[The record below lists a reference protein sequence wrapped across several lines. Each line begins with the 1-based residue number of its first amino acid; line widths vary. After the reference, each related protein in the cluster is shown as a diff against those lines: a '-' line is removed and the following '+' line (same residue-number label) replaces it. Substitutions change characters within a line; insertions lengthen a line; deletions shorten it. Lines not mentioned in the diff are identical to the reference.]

1 MFLCSPTIINGSTR
15 VQWMAGQSEPS
26 CGERTKLWRANK
38 VVANTELL
46 VHTLTAWHMVHTRMG
61 EYVTP
66 GWEASLETRYLCSHG
81 TLESPIKLTP
91 SMQRPTSC
99 LHSWQINQIWLL
111 LNIICTH
118 LRTTLYIR

>member
-1 MFLCSPTIINGSTR
+1 
-15 VQWMAGQSEPS
+15 MARQVSQVVASEQG
-26 CGERTKLWRANK
+26 CGEHR
-38 VVANTELL
+38 VVGAYP
-46 VHTLTAWHMVHTRMG
+46 HCMHMVHTHLYMYG
-61 EYVTP
+61 GVCHP
-66 GWEASLETRYLCSHG
+66 WKGSLGDRYFGSHG

-91 SMQRPTSC
+91 RMQRPTSC